1 MADNQDQSFPKFA
14 GQDPK
19 QTILQAED
27 TANAIADLGRSLAG
41 SASAYKAATE
51 GVEGVVR
58 DVEKG
63 YRNISKSLQKGI
75 TDTKALEKVNQEI
88 SKIQKSMLKVDIE
101 RASLMAQL
109 NAEANRFGTVSEE
122 TKKKIIKQLEGLI
135 DLEDH
140 IKASAGFMQDL
151 GKNVDKAKE
160 ATNGFAKAA
169 KFMEK
174 LPLIGSA
181 LAKSFTDAG
190 EKALEVFNETGD
202 VAQAKLA
209 GLKGFFVT
217 LGLIITKQL
226 GDNLLAASDRTGK
239 IQSDLRVGI
248 SAANDI
254 AKASANFAASSG
266 DARVNTERL
275 IEANIELNK
284 VLGTSVNF
292 SEEQKQNFIIST
304 KYLGISAEAYG
315 KLSTIAAMTGKSTDD
330 FRRNLTLAAKEAGND
345 LKVRLTSSQI
355 ADKISKLSY
364 ETLVNFKGQE
374 QALGKAVIQA
384 EKYGLDLEKVKAA
397 GSSLLDFESSI
408 ANELEAELL
417 TGRQLNL
424 EKARAAALTGNQAD
438 LMRELANAAG
448 TLADFENMNVIQRE
462 SLAKSLGLN
471 VEQMSEMLVRQ
482 ELMTSLG
489 DKAAKLNKED
499 LATVQE
505 KMRTQG
511 MSAAKAYEEI
521 EGEISARQKFA
532 DSMDKI
538 RSSFSDLMQSLT
550 PFLESVANTLKKFVE
565 SGALGVVVKGLAM
578 GGALLG
584 GFALV
589 SVVQKLMSGMM
600 GVQKV
605 FVINNGVGGAGG
617 TGGPGGFGSSL
628 YNKGTFYKGGQFLP
642 GGGRAPAGG
651 VTLGGGLT
659 KMGKGVGLGAVAGLA
674 GMGLSALGDS
684 YEEGS
689 AANVGFGVAGGAL
702 SGAGTG
708 AMIGSMIMP
717 GAGTAIGAGLGAA
730 IGGLTAYLNKK
741 DKEDEKSKDTGAEK
755 YDKMIKLL
763 EEQARKDTK
772 IFMDANQVGISMALG
787 NPRLN

>member
-1 MADNQDQSFPKFA
+1 MADNQDQGFPKFA

-19 QTILQAED
+19 QTIIQANE

-51 GVEGVVR
+51 GVEGVIR

-75 TDTKALEKVNQEI
+75 TDTKALEKVNEEI
-88 SKIQKSMLKVDIE
+88 SKIQKSMLRVDVE

-122 TKKKIIKQLEGLI
+122 TKRKIIKQLEGLI
-135 DLEDH
+135 DVEDH

-160 ATNGFAKAA
+160 ATDGFAKAA

-181 LAKSFTDAG
+181 LAKSFTEAG
-190 EKALEVFNETGD
+190 NTALEVFNETGD

-209 GLKGFFVT
+209 GLQGFFVT

-226 GDNLLAASDRTGK
+226 GDSLLAASDRTGK

-254 AKASANFAASSG
+254 AKASADFAASSG

-275 IEANIELNK
+275 LEANIELNR

-304 KYLGISAEAYG
+304 KYLGITAEAYG
-315 KLSTIAAMTGKSTDD
+315 KISTVAAMTGKSTDD
-330 FRRNLTLAAKEAGND
+330 YRRNLTLAAKEAGNE
-345 LKVRLTSSQI
+345 LNVRLTSSQI

-364 ETLVNFKGQE
+364 ETLVNFKGQDAALG
-374 QALGKAVIQA
+374 QALAKA

-417 TGRQLNL
+417 TGKQLNL
-424 EKARAAALTGNQAD
+424 ERARAAALTGNQAD

-448 TLADFENMNVIQRE
+448 TLADFEDMNVIQRE

-482 ELMTSLG
+482 ELMNSLG

-505 KMRTQG
+505 KMRHQG

-521 EGEISARQKFA
+521 EGEISARQNFA

-584 GFALV
+584 GYALV

-600 GVQKV
+600 GVQRV
-605 FVINNGVGGAGG
+605 FVINNGVGGAAGTGVPGGPVGGIGG
-617 TGGPGGFGSSL
+617 TGMGMGFTSAQRANMVRQYGS
-628 YNKGTFYKGGQFLP
+628 
-642 GGGRAPAGG
+642 AGAAR
-651 VTLGGGLT
+651 TAL
-659 KMGKGVGLGAVAGLA
+659 MRNRGVGLGAVGALA
-674 GMGLSALGDS
+674 GGLMMQS
-684 YEEGS
+684 ENEGMQI
-689 AANVGFGVAGGAL
+689 GGAAL

-730 IGGLTAYLNKK
+730 IGGLTAYLSKK
-741 DKEDEKSKDTGAEK
+741 DKEEEKAKDTGAEK

-772 IFMDANQVGISMALG
+772 IFMDANQVGISMAIG